1 MKNHKITV
9 NSAKETY
16 NMEIE
21 NFFDDPFMEACTRVV
36 ELKKKTEQNLFL
48 PPFMIAKY
56 DRKNAKE
63 KIYNTYIVLSNSGL
77 HKQAENLRVKFRQD
91 SGVDLKE
98 EPTCSK

>member
-9 NSAKETY
+9 NSVKEIH
-16 NMEIE
+16 NIEIE
-21 NFFDDPFMEACTRVV
+21 PFFDDPFMEACTRVV
-36 ELKKKTEQNLFL
+36 ELKKKTQQNLFL

-63 KIYNTYIVLSNSGL
+63 KLYNAYIVLANSGL
-77 HKQAENLRVKFRQD
+77 HKEAENLRVKFRKD

-98 EPTCSK
+98 EPSCSV